1 MSLLSRLVVIGLL
14 FFASAI
20 PALAGQPR
28 GSAGWTTDGWT
39 TYSGTLHQGPGKM
52 YDVTGSIEAGV
63 RVRVDRCTEQWCQ
76 IHTRAVRGWLPQ
88 SNVSFGQKPDGLL
101 VGPKFAIQRGGPGYV
116 CFFDGA
122 NYTGHSVCAKSGKV
136 WKDLALFHRDN
147 TISSIEIGVGVSAL
161 VCRDR
166 NFRSYCKV
174 IDVSTGNLEGLLNNG
189 ISSVRVY

>member
-1 MSLLSRLVVIGLL
+1 MSLLARLVVIGLL

-20 PALAGQPR
+20 PAIAGQPR

-76 IHTRAVRGWLPQ
+76 IHTRSVRGWLPQ
-88 SNVSFGQKPDGLL
+88 SNVSFGQRPDGLL
-101 VGPKFAIQRGGPGYV
+101 AGPKFPTKRGGPGYV

-122 NYTGHSVCAKSGKV
+122 NYTGNVMCAPPGRV
-136 WKDLALFHRDN
+136 IKDLALLHHDN
-147 TISSIEIGVGVSAL
+147 WVSSIEITGSVSAL

-166 NFRSYCKV
+166 NYRSYCKV
-174 IDVSTGNLEGLLNNG
+174 IDISAGRLEGLLDNS
-189 ISSVRVY
+189 ISSIRVY